1 MYREGYSSLFRERY
15 SAGERHEMR
24 AAFWAF
30 LQLYERRGAGVVG
43 CELEIDIDRSIEE
56 YPAILQ
62 YNLNN

>member
-30 LQLYERRGAGVVG
+30 LQQYERRGAGVVG
-43 CELEIDIDRSIEE
+43 FELEIKVDGSVEGIQPSGGR
-56 YPAILQ
+56 Q
-62 YNLNN
+62 